1 MKLDKNELSLII
13 LGMEASSQM
22 PVFSGLSN
30 QDIDEIAGT
39 VQARDVD
46 RGEVLVQQGEVASA
60 FFVLIEGV
68 CKTQVTRFN

>member
-1 MKLDKNELSLII
+1 
-13 LGMEASSQM
+13 M